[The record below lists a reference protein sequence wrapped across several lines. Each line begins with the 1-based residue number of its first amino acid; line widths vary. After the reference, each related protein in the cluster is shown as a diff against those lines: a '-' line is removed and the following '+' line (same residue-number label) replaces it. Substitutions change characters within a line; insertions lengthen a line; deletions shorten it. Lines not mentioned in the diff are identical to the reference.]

1 MENITIKIEGME
13 ELKKNIAFYKLL
25 APEACRRGLK
35 IIGLKVETY
44 AKQMCPVDTGRLRA
58 SISTNWAGSG
68 MAEGKTGAK
77 AQAGDGM
84 PEPPGEKG
92 MVVAVGT
99 NVFYGPYVEHG
110 TQKGGPF
117 GTIIMSARPYLYPAY
132 FCYEGEVPRE
142 IIRQMKK
149 DIK

>member
-35 IIGLKVETY
+35 TIGLKVETY

-58 SISTNWAGSG
+58 SISTNWSGSG

-99 NVFYGPYVEHG
+99 NVFYGPYQEHG
-110 TQKGGPF
+110 TSK
-117 GTIIMSARPYLYPAY
+117 MEARPYLYPAY
-132 FCYEGEVPRE
+132 FCYEGEVPEE